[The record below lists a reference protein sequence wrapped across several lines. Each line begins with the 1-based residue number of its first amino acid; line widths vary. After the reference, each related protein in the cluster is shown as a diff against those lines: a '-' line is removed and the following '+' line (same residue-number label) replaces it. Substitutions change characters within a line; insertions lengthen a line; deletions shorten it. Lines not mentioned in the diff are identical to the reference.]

1 MKLLRYGTAGAE
13 KPGLLDADGNIRDLS
28 RVVPDIEGAVLSP
41 AGLSKLRSLDPDSL
55 PLVGGSPRI
64 GACVGK
70 VGKFVAIGLNYYDH
84 AEESGLPVPREPIV
98 FLKATSAISGPND
111 PVELPKNANKVD
123 WEIELA
129 FVIGTVAKKV
139 SEAEAM
145 NHVAGYCICNDI
157 SERAWQHDHEGQWTK
172 GKSHDTFGPLGPWL
186 VTADEVDDPDNVEMT
201 LDVNGIRRQSGT
213 TREMIFSIPYLV
225 HYLSQFMTLHPGD
238 VVTTGT
244 PPGVGMGMTPQIF
257 LSANDVMELSIE
269 KLGHQRQR
277 VVAA

>member
-244 PPGVGMGMTPQIF
+244 PPGVGMGMTPQVF